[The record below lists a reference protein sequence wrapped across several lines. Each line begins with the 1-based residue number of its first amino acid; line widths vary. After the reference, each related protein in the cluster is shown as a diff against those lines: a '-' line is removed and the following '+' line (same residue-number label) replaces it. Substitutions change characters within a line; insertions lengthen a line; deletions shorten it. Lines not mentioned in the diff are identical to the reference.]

1 MNSNFPFKT
10 EPFGHASFSIFWLIM
25 AILLIVLAVVLF
37 LLRKEK
43 KAVEPLAPIFKPA
56 AKPVVSVNE
65 YEAEIKKA
73 LKEAMDGIITYREM
87 YLRFSDTFRR
97 FLSTKYGKDL
107 STMAITEVSAYVK
120 PNEIAQL
127 KACYD
132 GEFREDIS
140 DMSNND
146 AKKLADRII
155 GIVTNRG

>member
-10 EPFGHASFSIFWLIM
+10 EPFGHGSFSIFWLVI
-25 AILLIVLAVVLF
+25 AILLIILAVILF

-43 KAVEPLAPIFKPA
+43 RAVEPIAPIIKPA
-56 AKPVVSVNE
+56 TKPNVSVNE

-73 LKEAMDGIITYREM
+73 LNEALDGVITHREM
-87 YLRFSDTFRR
+87 YVRFSDTLRR
-97 FLSTKYGKDL
+97 FLSTKYGKDF
-107 STMAITEVSAYVK
+107 STMAITELSTYASPK
-120 PNEIAQL
+120 EIVQL

-146 AKKLADRII
+146 AKKTAEKII
-155 GIVTNRG
+155 EIVTNRG